1 MAKKK
6 KKKAKRRRTISE
18 KVIIV
23 LGIIIALSMILGGIF
38 GLGGRGAQ
46 SNESSSLPKEAGA
59 PIALESEGSAHAAFM
74 STYDS
79 VSSLIRT

>member
-6 KKKAKRRRTISE
+6 RKVKRRRTTSE

-23 LGIIIALSMILGGIF
+23 LGIIIALSMILSLVA
-38 GLGGRGAQ
+38 GLGNRSRGADG
-46 SNESSSLPKEAGA
+46 SSSLPEDFGV
-59 PIALESEGSAHAAFM
+59 PIALEIESTAYETFM

-79 VSSLIRT
+79 VSDLYRT